1 MKICI
6 MKNNILYKLILP
18 AAILALTFSS
28 CTKKIDDAFAN
39 PNALTKQPVEE
50 LLPGVISNMA
60 IQHSANGTLY
70 GPQNDGLY
78 FGRYVQ
84 FWATNTTGNQYD
96 QMGDNFINRSDVLG
110 SIWAMHYYG
119 MGANISR
126 IIEWGTEEKKWDYVG
141 VAQAVRAWA
150 WMTLTDVH
158 DDVILR
164 EAFRP
169 EQLVFKY
176 DPQPDV
182 YEEVKRLCHEALANL
197 SKTGDGMNPANLARS
212 DRYGNGG
219 DLNRWKKFTYGVL
232 ARTFHRVTNKSI
244 YQPDSVIYY
253 ANLAM
258 QANSEN
264 TNITWSNTGG
274 TGTYSFWSPFRAN
287 VGALRQSKFIADLM
301 SGINTQFPTN
311 SVDPRA
317 PYIIRENPL
326 GTYKGIRPN
335 KGSDLLT
342 NVNERPDNF
351 WGGAFSITAAPGNDD
366 ACRYIFKNA
375 PIFPIMTA
383 AEMQFVKAEALL
395 RKGDKASALVA
406 YKKGIELNIAEL
418 RANYETSVPTALRM
432 NDTQRDAFL
441 NNATIVPSAANLT
454 LSHIMMQ
461 KFIAMY
467 GWGVTEVWVDMRRYH
482 YTDLDPVTGQQV
494 YREFAPP
501 TGIDLYTNNLN
512 KWIYR
517 VRPRYNSEYLYN
529 VDELNRLGAFAPD
542 YITKECWFSKP

>member
-1 MKICI
+1 

-84 FWATNTTGNQYD
+84 FWATNGTGNQYD
-96 QMGDNFINRSDVLG
+96 QMGDNFINRSDILG

-141 VAQAVRAWA
+141 VAQAVRAWG

-258 QANSEN
+258 QANNEN

-274 TGTYSFWSPFRAN
+274 TGTYSFWSPFRGN
-287 VGALRQSKFIADLM
+287 IGVLRQTKFIADLM

-351 WGGAFSITAAPGNDD
+351 WGGAFSISAAPGNDD

-383 AEMQFVKAEALL
+383 AEIQFVKAEAML
-395 RKGDKASALVA
+395 RKGDRAGALVA

-441 NNATIVPSAANLT
+441 NNPTIIPSAANLT

-482 YTDLDPVTGQQV
+482 YTDLDPATGQQV

-501 TGIDLYTNNLN
+501 TGIDLYTNNFG

>member
-1 MKICI
+1 MKHNFLKSLTIPA
-6 MKNNILYKLILP
+6 M
-18 AAILALTFSS
+18 AAIFFATG

-39 PNALTKQPVEE
+39 PNAQTKQPVEQ
-50 LLPGVISNMA
+50 LLPGIISNMA

-84 FWATNTTGNQYD
+84 FWATNGTGNQYD

-141 VAQAVRAWA
+141 VAQAVRAWG

-182 YEEVKRLCHEALANL
+182 YEEVKRLCHAALANL
-197 SKTGDGMNPANLARS
+197 SKTGDGVNPANLAIS

-219 DLNRWKKFTYGVL
+219 DINRWKRFTYGVL
-232 ARTFHRVTNKSI
+232 ARTFNRVTNKSI
-244 YQPDSVIYY
+244 YQPDSVIFY

-258 QANSEN
+258 QNNSEN

-274 TGTYSFWSPFRAN
+274 TGTYSYWSPFRGN
-287 VGALRQSKFIADLM
+287 IGVLRQSKFIADLM
-301 SGINTQFPTN
+301 SGLNGQFPTGN
-311 SVDPRA
+311 VDPRA
-317 PYIIRENPL
+317 PYIIRENPN

-342 NVNERPDNF
+342 SVNDRPDNF
-351 WGGAFSITAAPGNDD
+351 WGDAFSITAAPGSDN
-366 ACRYIFKNA
+366 AARFIFKNA

-383 AEMQFVKAEALL
+383 AEIQFLKAEAML
-395 RKGDKASALVA
+395 RKGDKAGALAA
-406 YKKGIELNIAEL
+406 YKKGIELNFQEL
-418 RANYETSVPTALRM
+418 RTNYEVSVPTARRM
-432 NDTQRDAFL
+432 TDAQRDAYL
-441 NNATIVPSAANLT
+441 NNSIVVPAAADLT

-461 KFIAMY
+461 KYISMY

-482 YTDLDPVTGQQV
+482 YTDLDPTTGQQV

-501 TGIDLYTNNLN
+501 TGIDLYTNNLG

>member
-1 MKICI
+1 MKHTFFNSL
-6 MKNNILYKLILP
+6 MMPAL
-18 AAILALTFSS
+18 AAILLATG

-39 PNALTKQPVEE
+39 PNARTKQPVEE

-78 FGRYVQ
+78 FGRFVQ
-84 FWATNTTGNQYD
+84 FWATSVAGNRYD
-96 QMGDNFINRSDVLG
+96 QMGDNFINRSDLLG

-141 VAQAVRAWA
+141 VAQAVRAWG
-150 WMTLTDVH
+150 WMTLTDTH

-182 YEEVKRLCHEALANL
+182 YEEVKRLCHAALANL
-197 SKTGDGMNPANLARS
+197 SKTGDGVNPANLAKS

-219 DLNRWKKFTYGVL
+219 DINRWKRFTYGVL
-232 ARTFHRVTNKSI
+232 ARTFNRVTNKSI
-244 YQPDSVIYY
+244 YQPDSVIFY

-258 QANSEN
+258 QNNSEN
-264 TNITWSNTGG
+264 TNITWSNTAGF
-274 TGTYSFWSPFRAN
+274 GTYSFWSPFRAN
-287 VGALRQSKFIADLM
+287 FGALRQSKFIADLM
-301 SGINTQFPTN
+301 SGLNSQFPTGN
-311 SVDPRA
+311 IDPRA
-317 PYIIRENPL
+317 PYIIRENPN

-342 NVNERPDNF
+342 SVSDRPDNF
-351 WGGAFSITAAPGNDD
+351 WGNAFSVTAAPSNDN
-366 ACRYIFKNA
+366 ASRYIFKNA

-383 AEMQFVKAEALL
+383 AEIQFLKAEAML
-395 RKGDKASALVA
+395 RKGDKTGALAA
-406 YKKGIELNIAEL
+406 YKKGIELNFQQL
-418 RANYETSVPTALRM
+418 RTNYEVSVPAARRM
-432 NDTQRDAFL
+432 TDAQRDAYL
-441 NNATIVPSAANLT
+441 NNALVVPAAAGLS

-461 KFIAMY
+461 KYISMY

-482 YTDLDPVTGQQV
+482 YTDLDPTTGQQV
-494 YREFAPP
+494 YRDFAPP
-501 TGIDLYTNNLN
+501 TGIDLYTNNLG

>member
-1 MKICI
+1 MKHTFFKSL
-6 MKNNILYKLILP
+6 MMPAL
-18 AAILALTFSS
+18 AAILLATG

-84 FWATNTTGNQYD
+84 FWATSVAGNQYD
-96 QMGDNFINRSDVLG
+96 QMGDNFINRSDILG

-126 IIEWGTEEKKWDYVG
+126 IIEWGTDEKKWDYVG
-141 VAQAVRAWA
+141 VAQAVRAWG
-150 WMTLTDVH
+150 WMTLTDTH

-182 YEEVKRLCHEALANL
+182 YEEVKRLCHDALANL
-197 SKTGDGMNPANLARS
+197 SKTGDGVNPAKLAIS

-219 DLNRWKKFTYGVL
+219 DINRWKRFTYGVL
-232 ARTFHRVTNKSI
+232 ARTFNRVTNKSI
-244 YQPDSVIYY
+244 YQPDSVIFY

-274 TGTYSFWSPFRAN
+274 TGTYSFWSPFRGN

-301 SGINTQFPTN
+301 SGLNGQFPTGN
-311 SVDPRA
+311 IDPRA
-317 PYIIRENPL
+317 PYIIRENPN

-342 NVNERPDNF
+342 SVSDRPDNY
-351 WGGAFSITAAPGNDD
+351 WGDAFSVTAAPGSDNG
-366 ACRYIFKNA
+366 ARYIFKNA

-383 AEMQFVKAEALL
+383 AEIQFLKAEALL
-395 RKGDKASALVA
+395 RKGDKAGAVAA
-406 YKKGIELNIAEL
+406 YKKGIELNFQEL
-418 RANYETSVPTALRM
+418 RTNYEVSVPTARRM
-432 NDTQRDAFL
+432 TDAQRDAYL
-441 NNATIVPSAANLT
+441 NNTLVVPAAADLT

-461 KFIAMY
+461 KYIAMY
-467 GWGVTEVWVDMRRYH
+467 GWGIVEVWVDMRRFH
-482 YTDLDPVTGQQV
+482 YTDLDPITGQQV

-501 TGIDLYTNNLN
+501 TGIDLYTNNLG

>member
-1 MKICI
+1 

-39 PNALTKQPVEE
+39 PNALTKQPIEE

-84 FWATNTTGNQYD
+84 FWATSSTGNQYD

-258 QANSEN
+258 QANNEN

-274 TGTYSFWSPFRAN
+274 TGTFSYWSPFRGN
-287 VGALRQSKFIADLM
+287 IGVLRQTKFIADLM
-301 SGINTQFPTN
+301 SGINTQFQTN

-342 NVNERPDNF
+342 NVNERPANF

-383 AEMQFVKAEALL
+383 AEIQFVKAEAML
-395 RKGDKASALVA
+395 RKGDKAGALVA

-441 NNATIVPSAANLT
+441 NNPTIVPSAANLT

-501 TGIDLYTNNLN
+501 TGIDLYTNNLG

>member
-1 MKICI
+1 MIPA
-6 MKNNILYKLILP
+6 M
-18 AAILALTFSS
+18 AAIFFATG

-39 PNALTKQPVEE
+39 PNAQTRQPIEQ
-50 LLPGVISNMA
+50 LLPGIISNMA

-70 GPQNDGLY
+70 GPQNDGRY

-84 FWATNTTGNQYD
+84 FWATVGVGNQYD
-96 QMGDNFINRSDVLG
+96 QMGDNFINRSDILG

-141 VAQAVRAWA
+141 VAQAVRAWG

-182 YEEVKRLCHEALANL
+182 YEEVKKLCHAALANL
-197 SKTGDGMNPANLARS
+197 SKTGEGVNPANLAIS

-219 DLNRWKKFTYGVL
+219 DINRWRRFTYGVL
-232 ARTFHRVTNKSI
+232 ARTFNRVTNKSI
-244 YQPDSVIYY
+244 YQPDSVIFY

-258 QANSEN
+258 QNNSEN

-274 TGTYSFWSPFRAN
+274 TGTFSFWSPFRGN
-287 VGALRQSKFIADLM
+287 IGDLRQSKFIADLM
-301 SGINTQFPTN
+301 SGLNGQFPTGN
-311 SVDPRA
+311 VDPRA
-317 PYIIRENPL
+317 PYIIRENPN

-342 NVNERPDNF
+342 SVNDRPGNF
-351 WGGAFSITAAPGNDD
+351 WGGAFAITAAPGNDD
-366 ACRYIFKNA
+366 ACRFIFKNA
-375 PIFPIMTA
+375 PIFPIITA
-383 AEMQFVKAEALL
+383 AEIQFLKAEAML
-395 RKGDKASALVA
+395 RKGDKAGALAA
-406 YKKGIELNIAEL
+406 YKKGIELNFQEL
-418 RANYETSVPTALRM
+418 RTNYEVSVPTASRM
-432 NDTQRDAFL
+432 TDAQRDAYL
-441 NNATIVPSAANLT
+441 NNALVVPAAAGLT

-461 KFIAMY
+461 KYISMY

-482 YTDLDPVTGQQV
+482 YTDLDPATGQQV

-501 TGIDLYTNNLN
+501 TGIDLYTNNLG

>member
-1 MKICI
+1 MKLCI

-18 AAILALTFSS
+18 AAISALTFSS

-84 FWATNTTGNQYD
+84 FWATNGTGNQYD
-96 QMGDNFINRSDVLG
+96 QMGDNFINKSDVLG

-141 VAQAVRAWA
+141 VAQALRAWS

-258 QANSEN
+258 QANNEN
-264 TNITWSNTGG
+264 TNITWSNAGG
-274 TGTYSFWSPFRAN
+274 TGTYSYWSPYRGN
-287 VGALRQSKFIADLM
+287 IGVLRQSKFIADLM

-342 NVNERPDNF
+342 TINERPDNF

-375 PIFPIMTA
+375 PLFPIMTA
-383 AEMQFVKAEALL
+383 AEIQFVKAEAML
-395 RKGDKASALVA
+395 RKGDRSGALVA

-441 NNATIVPSAANLT
+441 NNPTIVPSAANLT

-482 YTDLDPVTGQQV
+482 YTDLDLATGQQV

-501 TGIDLYTNNLN
+501 TGIDLYTNNFG

>member
-1 MKICI
+1 MKHTFFKSLMMPALAI
-6 MKNNILYKLILP
+6 ILF
-18 AAILALTFSS
+18 ATG

-39 PNALTKQPVEE
+39 PNAQTKQPVEQ

-70 GPQNDGLY
+70 GPQNDGQY

-84 FWATNTTGNQYD
+84 FWATNGTGNQYD
-96 QMGDNFINRSDVLG
+96 QMGDNFINRSDILG

-141 VAQAVRAWA
+141 VAQAIRAWG
-150 WMTLTDVH
+150 WMTLTDTH

-182 YEEVKRLCHEALANL
+182 YEEVKRLCHAALANL
-197 SKTGDGMNPANLARS
+197 SKTGDAVNPANLAIS

-219 DLNRWKKFTYGVL
+219 DINRWKKFTYAVL
-232 ARTFHRVTNKSI
+232 ARTFNRVTNKSI

-258 QANSEN
+258 QANNEN
-264 TNITWSNTGG
+264 TTITWSNTGG
-274 TGTYSFWSPFRAN
+274 TGTYSFWSPFRGN
-287 VGALRQSKFIADLM
+287 VGTLRQSKFIADLM
-301 SGINTQFPTN
+301 SGLNGQFPTGT
-311 SVDPRA
+311 VDPRA
-317 PYIIRENPL
+317 PYIIRENPN

-342 NVNERPDNF
+342 SVNDRPDNF
-351 WGGAFSITAAPGNDD
+351 WGGAFAITAAPGNDD

-375 PIFPIMTA
+375 PIFPITTA

-395 RKGDKASALVA
+395 RKGDKPGALTA
-406 YKKGIELNIAEL
+406 YKKGIELHFQEL
-418 RANYETSVPTALRM
+418 RSNYESSVPSALRM
-432 NDTQRDAFL
+432 TDAQRDAYL
-441 NNATIVPSAANLT
+441 NNPLVVPTAANLT

-461 KFIAMY
+461 KYISMY
-467 GWGVTEVWVDMRRYH
+467 GWGVVEVWVDMRRFH

-494 YREFAPP
+494 YRDFAPP
-501 TGIDLYTNNLN
+501 TGIDLYTNNLG

>member
-18 AAILALTFSS
+18 AAISALTFSS

-84 FWATNTTGNQYD
+84 FWATNGVGNQYD
-96 QMGDNFINRSDVLG
+96 QMGDNFINRSDILG

-141 VAQAVRAWA
+141 VAQAVRAWG

-232 ARTFHRVTNKSI
+232 ARPFHRVTNKSI

-258 QANSEN
+258 QANNEN
-264 TNITWSNTGG
+264 TNITWSNAGG
-274 TGTYSFWSPFRAN
+274 TGTYSYWSPYRGN
-287 VGALRQSKFIADLM
+287 IGVLRQSKFIADLM

-342 NVNERPDNF
+342 DVNERPDNF

-375 PIFPIMTA
+375 PLFPIMTA
-383 AEMQFVKAEALL
+383 AEIQFVKAEAML
-395 RKGDKASALVA
+395 RKRDRSGALVA

-441 NNATIVPSAANLT
+441 NNPTIVPSAANLT

-467 GWGVTEVWVDMRRYH
+467 GWGVTEVWVDMRRYN
-482 YTDLDPVTGQQV
+482 YTDLDPATGLQV

-501 TGIDLYTNNLN
+501 TGIDLYTNNFG
-512 KWIYR
+512 KRIYR

>member
-1 MKICI
+1 M
-6 MKNNILYKLILP
+6 MPAL
-18 AAILALTFSS
+18 AAILLATG

-39 PNALTKQPVEE
+39 PNARTKQPVEE

-84 FWATNTTGNQYD
+84 FWATSVAGNQYD
-96 QMGDNFINRSDVLG
+96 QMGDNFINRSDILG
-110 SIWAMHYYG
+110 SIWAMQYYG

-141 VAQAVRAWA
+141 VAQAVRAWG

-182 YEEVKRLCHEALANL
+182 YEEVKRLCHAALANL
-197 SKTGDGMNPANLARS
+197 SKTGDGVNPANLAIS

-219 DLNRWKKFTYGVL
+219 DINRWKRFTYGVL
-232 ARTFHRVTNKSI
+232 ARTFNRVTNKSI
-244 YQPDSVIYY
+244 YQPDSVVFY

-258 QANSEN
+258 QNNSEN
-264 TNITWSNTGG
+264 TNITWSNTAGF
-274 TGTYSFWSPFRAN
+274 GTYSFWSPFRGN
-287 VGALRQSKFIADLM
+287 FGALRQSKFIADLM
-301 SGINTQFPTN
+301 SGLNGQFPTGN
-311 SVDPRA
+311 IDPRA
-317 PYIIRENPL
+317 PYIIRENPN

-342 NVNERPDNF
+342 SVSDRPDNF
-351 WGGAFSITAAPGNDD
+351 WGGAFSVTVASNDN
-366 ACRYIFKNA
+366 ASRYIFKNA

-383 AEMQFVKAEALL
+383 AEIQFLKAEAML
-395 RKGDKASALVA
+395 RKGDKTGALAA
-406 YKKGIELNIAEL
+406 YKKGIELNFQEL
-418 RANYETSVPTALRM
+418 RTNYEVSVPSARRM
-432 NDTQRDAFL
+432 TDAQRDAYL
-441 NNATIVPSAANLT
+441 NNTLVVPAAADLT

-461 KFIAMY
+461 KYISMY
-467 GWGVTEVWVDMRRYH
+467 GWGIVEVWVDMRRFH
-482 YTDLDPVTGQQV
+482 YTDLDPATGQQV
-494 YREFAPP
+494 YRDFAPP
-501 TGIDLYTNNLN
+501 TGIDLYTNNLG

>member
-1 MKICI
+1 MKHTFFKSL
-6 MKNNILYKLILP
+6 MMPAL
-18 AAILALTFSS
+18 AAILLATG

-39 PNALTKQPVEE
+39 PNARTKQPVEE

-84 FWATNTTGNQYD
+84 FWATSVAGNQYD
-96 QMGDNFINRSDVLG
+96 QMGDNFINRSDILG
-110 SIWAMHYYG
+110 SIWAMQYYG

-141 VAQAVRAWA
+141 VAQAVRAWG

-182 YEEVKRLCHEALANL
+182 YEEVKRLCHAALANL
-197 SKTGDGMNPANLARS
+197 SKTGDGVNPANLAIS

-219 DLNRWKKFTYGVL
+219 DINRWKRFTYGVL
-232 ARTFHRVTNKSI
+232 ARTFNRVTNKSI
-244 YQPDSVIYY
+244 YQPDSVVFY

-258 QANSEN
+258 QNNSEN
-264 TNITWSNTGG
+264 TNITWSNTAGF
-274 TGTYSFWSPFRAN
+274 GTYSFWSPFRGN
-287 VGALRQSKFIADLM
+287 FGALRQSKFIADLM
-301 SGINTQFPTN
+301 SGLNGQFPTGN
-311 SVDPRA
+311 IDPRA
-317 PYIIRENPL
+317 PYIIRENPN

-342 NVNERPDNF
+342 SVSDRPDNF
-351 WGGAFSITAAPGNDD
+351 WGGAFSVTVASNDN
-366 ACRYIFKNA
+366 ASRYIFKNA

-383 AEMQFVKAEALL
+383 AEIQFLKAEAML
-395 RKGDKASALVA
+395 RKGDKTGALAA
-406 YKKGIELNIAEL
+406 YKKGIELNFQEL
-418 RANYETSVPTALRM
+418 RTNYEVSVPSARRM
-432 NDTQRDAFL
+432 TDAQRDAYL
-441 NNATIVPSAANLT
+441 NNPLVVPTAANLT

-461 KFIAMY
+461 KYISMY
-467 GWGVTEVWVDMRRYH
+467 GWGVVEVWVDMRRFH

-494 YREFAPP
+494 YRDFAPP
-501 TGIDLYTNNLN
+501 TGIDLYTNNLG

>member
-39 PNALTKQPVEE
+39 PNALTKQPIEE

-84 FWATNTTGNQYD
+84 FWATSSTGNQYD

-232 ARTFHRVTNKSI
+232 ARTYHRVTNKSI

-258 QANSEN
+258 QANNEN

-274 TGTYSFWSPFRAN
+274 TGTFSYWSPFRGN
-287 VGALRQSKFIADLM
+287 IGVLRQTKFIADLM
-301 SGINTQFPTN
+301 SGINTQFQTN

-342 NVNERPDNF
+342 NVNERPANF

-383 AEMQFVKAEALL
+383 AEIQFVKAEAML
-395 RKGDKASALVA
+395 RKGDKAGALVA

-441 NNATIVPSAANLT
+441 NNPTIVPSAANLT

-501 TGIDLYTNNLN
+501 TGIDLYTNNLG

>member
-1 MKICI
+1 

-39 PNALTKQPVEE
+39 PNALTKQPIEE

-84 FWATNTTGNQYD
+84 FWATSSTGNQYD

-232 ARTFHRVTNKSI
+232 ARTYHRVTNKSI

-258 QANSEN
+258 QANNEN

-274 TGTYSFWSPFRAN
+274 TGTFSYWSPFRGN
-287 VGALRQSKFIADLM
+287 IGVLRQTKFIADLM
-301 SGINTQFPTN
+301 SGINTQFQTN

-342 NVNERPDNF
+342 NVNERPANF

-383 AEMQFVKAEALL
+383 AEIQFVKAEAML
-395 RKGDKASALVA
+395 RKGDKAGALVA

-418 RANYETSVPTALRM
+418 RANYETSVPTALCM

-441 NNATIVPSAANLT
+441 NNPTIVPSAANLT

-501 TGIDLYTNNLN
+501 TGIDLYTNNLG

>member
-39 PNALTKQPVEE
+39 PNALTKQPIEE

-84 FWATNTTGNQYD
+84 FWATSSTGNQYD

-258 QANSEN
+258 QANNEN

-274 TGTYSFWSPFRAN
+274 TGTFSYWSPFRGN
-287 VGALRQSKFIADLM
+287 IGVLRQTKFIADLM
-301 SGINTQFPTN
+301 SGINTQFQTN

-342 NVNERPDNF
+342 NVNERPANF
-351 WGGAFSITAAPGNDD
+351 WGGAFSITAAPGNDN

-383 AEMQFVKAEALL
+383 AEIQFVKAEAML
-395 RKGDKASALVA
+395 RKGDKAGALVA

-441 NNATIVPSAANLT
+441 NNPTIVPSAANLT

-501 TGIDLYTNNLN
+501 TGIDLYTNNLG

>member
-1 MKICI
+1 
-6 MKNNILYKLILP
+6 MKNNILNKLILP
-18 AAILALTFSS
+18 AAISALTFSS

-78 FGRYVQ
+78 FGRFVQ
-84 FWATNTTGNQYD
+84 FWATNSTGNQYD
-96 QMGDNFINRSDVLG
+96 QMGDNFINKSDVMG
-110 SIWAMHYYG
+110 SVWAMHYYG

-141 VAQAVRAWA
+141 VAQALRAWS

-182 YEEVKRLCHEALANL
+182 YEEVKRLCHAALANL

-258 QANSEN
+258 QANNEN
-264 TNITWSNTGG
+264 TNITWSNAGG
-274 TGTYSFWSPFRAN
+274 TGTYSYWSPYRGN
-287 VGALRQSKFIADLM
+287 IGVLRQSKFIADLM

-351 WGGAFSITAAPGNDD
+351 WGGAFAITAAPGNDD

-383 AEMQFVKAEALL
+383 AEIQFIKAEAML
-395 RKGDKASALVA
+395 RKGDRAGALVA

-418 RANYETSVPTALRM
+418 RANYETSVPAVLRM

-441 NNATIVPSAANLT
+441 NNPTVVPSAANLT

-461 KFIAMY
+461 KYIAMY

-482 YTDLDPVTGQQV
+482 YTDLDPITGQQV
-494 YREFAPP
+494 HREFAPP

>member
-39 PNALTKQPVEE
+39 PNALTKQPIEE

-84 FWATNTTGNQYD
+84 FWATSSTGNQYD

-258 QANSEN
+258 QANNEN

-274 TGTYSFWSPFRAN
+274 TGTFSYWSPFRGN
-287 VGALRQSKFIADLM
+287 IGVLRQTKFIADLM
-301 SGINTQFPTN
+301 SGINTQFQTN

-342 NVNERPDNF
+342 NVNERPANF

-383 AEMQFVKAEALL
+383 AEIQFVKAEAML
-395 RKGDKASALVA
+395 RKGDKAGALVA

-441 NNATIVPSAANLT
+441 NNPTIVPSAANLT

-501 TGIDLYTNNLN
+501 TGIDLYTNNLG

>member
-1 MKICI
+1 MKHNFLKSLTIPA
-6 MKNNILYKLILP
+6 L
-18 AAILALTFSS
+18 AAIFFATG

-39 PNALTKQPVEE
+39 PNAQTKQPVEQ
-50 LLPGVISNMA
+50 LLPGIISNMA

-84 FWATNTTGNQYD
+84 FWATNSTGNQYD

-141 VAQAVRAWA
+141 VAQAVRAWG

-182 YEEVKRLCHEALANL
+182 YEEVKRLCHAALANL
-197 SKTGDGMNPANLARS
+197 SKTGDGVNPANLAIS
-212 DRYGNGG
+212 DRFGNGG
-219 DLNRWKKFTYGVL
+219 DINKWKRFTYGVL
-232 ARTFHRVTNKSI
+232 ARTFNRVTNKSI
-244 YQPDSVIYY
+244 YQPDSVIFY
-253 ANLAM
+253 ANLAI
-258 QANSEN
+258 QNNSEN
-264 TNITWSNTGG
+264 TNITWSNAGG
-274 TGTYSFWSPFRAN
+274 NGTYSYWSPYRGN
-287 VGALRQSKFIADLM
+287 IGVLRQSKFIADLM
-301 SGINTQFPTN
+301 SGLNGQFPTGN
-311 SVDPRA
+311 VDPRA
-317 PYIIRENPL
+317 PYIIRENPD

-342 NVNERPDNF
+342 SVNDRPDNF
-351 WGGAFSITAAPGNDD
+351 WGDAFSITAAPGSDN
-366 ACRYIFKNA
+366 AARYIFKNA

-383 AEMQFVKAEALL
+383 AEIQFLKAEAML
-395 RKGDKASALVA
+395 RKGDKAGAQAA
-406 YKKGIELNIAEL
+406 YKKGIELNFQEL
-418 RANYETSVPTALRM
+418 RTNYEVSVPAARRM
-432 NDTQRDAFL
+432 TDAQRNAYL
-441 NNATIVPSAANLT
+441 NNSLVVPAAADLT

-461 KFIAMY
+461 KYISMY

-482 YTDLDPVTGQQV
+482 YTDLDAASGQQV
-494 YREFAPP
+494 YRDFAPP
-501 TGIDLYTNNLN
+501 TGIDLYTNNLG

>member
-1 MKICI
+1 

-84 FWATNTTGNQYD
+84 FWATSSTGNQYD

-258 QANSEN
+258 QANNEN

-274 TGTYSFWSPFRAN
+274 TGTFSYWSPFRGN
-287 VGALRQSKFIADLM
+287 IGVLRQTKFIADLM
-301 SGINTQFPTN
+301 SGINTQFQTN

-342 NVNERPDNF
+342 NVNERPANF

-383 AEMQFVKAEALL
+383 AEIQFVKAEAML
-395 RKGDKASALVA
+395 RKGDKAGALVA

-441 NNATIVPSAANLT
+441 NNPTIVPSAANLT

-501 TGIDLYTNNLN
+501 TGIDLYTNNLG

>member
-1 MKICI
+1 

-39 PNALTKQPVEE
+39 PNALTKQPIEE

-84 FWATNTTGNQYD
+84 FWATSSTGNQYD

-258 QANSEN
+258 QANNEN

-274 TGTYSFWSPFRAN
+274 TGTFSYWSPFRGN
-287 VGALRQSKFIADLM
+287 IGVLRQTKFIADLM
-301 SGINTQFPTN
+301 SGINTQFQTN

-342 NVNERPDNF
+342 NVNERPANF
-351 WGGAFSITAAPGNDD
+351 WGGAFSITAAPGNDN

-383 AEMQFVKAEALL
+383 AEIQFVKAEAML
-395 RKGDKASALVA
+395 RKGDKAGALVA

-441 NNATIVPSAANLT
+441 NNPTIVPSAANLT

-501 TGIDLYTNNLN
+501 TGIDLYTNNLG

>member
-1 MKICI
+1 MKHNFLKSLTIPA
-6 MKNNILYKLILP
+6 L
-18 AAILALTFSS
+18 AAIFFATG

-39 PNALTKQPVEE
+39 PNAQTKQPVEQ
-50 LLPGVISNMA
+50 LLPGIISNMA

-84 FWATNTTGNQYD
+84 FWATNGTGNQYD

-141 VAQAVRAWA
+141 VAQAVRAWG

-182 YEEVKRLCHEALANL
+182 YEEVKRLCHAALANL
-197 SKTGDGMNPANLARS
+197 SKTGDGVNPANLVIS

-219 DLNRWKKFTYGVL
+219 DINKWKRFTYGVL
-232 ARTFHRVTNKSI
+232 ARTFNRVTNKSI
-244 YQPDSVIYY
+244 YQPDSVIFY
-253 ANLAM
+253 ANLAI
-258 QANSEN
+258 QNNSEN
-264 TNITWSNTGG
+264 TNITWSNAGG
-274 TGTYSFWSPFRAN
+274 NGTYSYWSPYRGN
-287 VGALRQSKFIADLM
+287 IGVLRQSKFIADLM
-301 SGINTQFPTN
+301 SGLNGQFPTGN
-311 SVDPRA
+311 VDPRA
-317 PYIIRENPL
+317 PYIIRENPN

-342 NVNERPDNF
+342 SVNDRPDNF
-351 WGGAFSITAAPGNDD
+351 WGDAFSITAAPGSDN
-366 ACRYIFKNA
+366 AARYIFKNA

-383 AEMQFVKAEALL
+383 AEIQFLKAEAML
-395 RKGDKASALVA
+395 RKGDKAGAQAA
-406 YKKGIELNIAEL
+406 YKKGIELNFQEL
-418 RANYETSVPTALRM
+418 RTNYEVSVPAARRM
-432 NDTQRDAFL
+432 TDAQRDAYL
-441 NNATIVPSAANLT
+441 NNSSVVPAAADLT

-461 KFIAMY
+461 KYISMY

-482 YTDLDPVTGQQV
+482 YTDLDAATGQQV
-494 YREFAPP
+494 YRDFAPP
-501 TGIDLYTNNLN
+501 TGIDLYTNNLG

>member
-1 MKICI
+1 MKI
-6 MKNNILYKLILP
+6 NILYDLILP
-18 AAILALTFSS
+18 AAISVLAFSS

-39 PNALTKQPVEE
+39 PNALTKQPIEE

-84 FWATNTTGNQYD
+84 FWATSSTGNQYD

-182 YEEVKRLCHEALANL
+182 YEEVKRLCHAALANL

-258 QANSEN
+258 QANNEN

-274 TGTYSFWSPFRAN
+274 TGTFSYWSPFRGN
-287 VGALRQSKFIADLM
+287 IGVLRQTKFIADLM

-342 NVNERPDNF
+342 NVNERPANF

-383 AEMQFVKAEALL
+383 AEIQFVKAEAML
-395 RKGDKASALVA
+395 RKGDKAGALVA

-441 NNATIVPSAANLT
+441 NNPTIVPSAANLT

-501 TGIDLYTNNLN
+501 TGIDLYTNNLG

>member
-84 FWATNTTGNQYD
+84 FWATSSTGNQYD

-258 QANSEN
+258 QANNEN

-274 TGTYSFWSPFRAN
+274 TGTFSYWSPFRGN
-287 VGALRQSKFIADLM
+287 IGVLRQTKFIADLM
-301 SGINTQFPTN
+301 SGINTQFQTN

-342 NVNERPDNF
+342 NVNERPANF

-383 AEMQFVKAEALL
+383 AEIQFVKAEAML
-395 RKGDKASALVA
+395 RKGDKAGALVA

-441 NNATIVPSAANLT
+441 NNPTIVPSAANLT

-501 TGIDLYTNNLN
+501 TGIDLYTNNLG

>member
-1 MKICI
+1 

-258 QANSEN
+258 QANNEN

-274 TGTYSFWSPFRAN
+274 TGTFSYWSPFRGN
-287 VGALRQSKFIADLM
+287 IGVLRQTKFIADLM
-301 SGINTQFPTN
+301 SGINTQFQTN

-342 NVNERPDNF
+342 NVNERPANF

-383 AEMQFVKAEALL
+383 AEIQFVKAEAML
-395 RKGDKASALVA
+395 RKGDKAGALVA

-441 NNATIVPSAANLT
+441 NNPTIVPSAANLT

-501 TGIDLYTNNLN
+501 TGIDLYTNNLG

>member
-70 GPQNDGLY
+70 GTQNDGLY

-84 FWATNTTGNQYD
+84 FWATNGTGNQYD
-96 QMGDNFINRSDVLG
+96 QMGDNFINRSDILG

-141 VAQAVRAWA
+141 VAQAVRAWG

-258 QANSEN
+258 QANNEN

-274 TGTYSFWSPFRAN
+274 TGTYSFWSPFRGN
-287 VGALRQSKFIADLM
+287 IGVLRQTKFIADLM

-351 WGGAFSITAAPGNDD
+351 WGGAFSISAAPGNDD

-383 AEMQFVKAEALL
+383 AEIQFVKAEAML
-395 RKGDKASALVA
+395 RKGDRAGALVA

-441 NNATIVPSAANLT
+441 NNPTIIPSAANLT

-482 YTDLDPVTGQQV
+482 YTDLDPATGQQV

-501 TGIDLYTNNLN
+501 TGIDLYTNNFG

>member
-1 MKICI
+1 

-39 PNALTKQPVEE
+39 PNALTKQPIEE

-84 FWATNTTGNQYD
+84 FWATSSTGNQYD

-232 ARTFHRVTNKSI
+232 ARTYHRVTNKSI

-258 QANSEN
+258 QANNEN

-274 TGTYSFWSPFRAN
+274 TGTFSYWSPFRGN
-287 VGALRQSKFIADLM
+287 IGVLRQTKFIADLM
-301 SGINTQFPTN
+301 SGINTQFQTN

-342 NVNERPDNF
+342 NVNERPANF

-383 AEMQFVKAEALL
+383 AEIQFVKAEAML
-395 RKGDKASALVA
+395 RKGDKAGALVA

-441 NNATIVPSAANLT
+441 NNPTIVPSAANLT

-501 TGIDLYTNNLN
+501 TGIDLYTNNLG

>member
-1 MKICI
+1 
-6 MKNNILYKLILP
+6 MKNNILNKLILP
-18 AAILALTFSS
+18 AAISALTFSS

-78 FGRYVQ
+78 FGRFVQ
-84 FWATNTTGNQYD
+84 FWATNSTGNQYD
-96 QMGDNFINRSDVLG
+96 QMGDNFINKSDVMG
-110 SIWAMHYYG
+110 SVWAMHYYG

-141 VAQAVRAWA
+141 VAQALRAWS

-182 YEEVKRLCHEALANL
+182 YEEVKRLCHAALANL

-212 DRYGNGG
+212 DRYGSGG

-258 QANSEN
+258 QANNEN
-264 TNITWSNTGG
+264 TNITWSNAGG
-274 TGTYSFWSPFRAN
+274 TGTYSYWSPYRGN
-287 VGALRQSKFIADLM
+287 IGVLRQSKFIADLM

-383 AEMQFVKAEALL
+383 AEIQFIKAEAML
-395 RKGDKASALVA
+395 RKGDRAGALVA

-418 RANYETSVPTALRM
+418 RANYETSVPAVLRM

-441 NNATIVPSAANLT
+441 NNPTVVPSAANLT

-461 KFIAMY
+461 KYIAMY

-482 YTDLDPVTGQQV
+482 YTDLDPITGQQV

>member
-84 FWATNTTGNQYD
+84 FWATNGTGNQYD
-96 QMGDNFINRSDVLG
+96 QMGDNFINRSDILG

-141 VAQAVRAWA
+141 VAQAVRAWG

-258 QANSEN
+258 QANNEN

-274 TGTYSFWSPFRAN
+274 TGTYSFWSPFRGN
-287 VGALRQSKFIADLM
+287 IGVLRQTKFIADLM

-351 WGGAFSITAAPGNDD
+351 WGGAFSISAAPGNDD

-383 AEMQFVKAEALL
+383 AEIQFVKAEAML
-395 RKGDKASALVA
+395 RKGDRAGALVA

-441 NNATIVPSAANLT
+441 NNPTIIPSAANLT

-482 YTDLDPVTGQQV
+482 YTDLDPATGQQV

-501 TGIDLYTNNLN
+501 TGIDLYTNNFG

>member
-1 MKICI
+1 

-182 YEEVKRLCHEALANL
+182 YEEVKRLCHAALANL
-197 SKTGDGMNPANLARS
+197 SKSGDGMNPANLARS

-258 QANSEN
+258 QANNEN

-274 TGTYSFWSPFRAN
+274 TGTYSFWSPFRQN

-351 WGGAFSITAAPGNDD
+351 WGGAFAITAAPGNDD

-383 AEMQFVKAEALL
+383 AEIQFIKAEAML
-395 RKGDKASALVA
+395 RKGDRAGALVA

-418 RANYETSVPTALRM
+418 RTNYETSVPTALRM

-441 NNATIVPSAANLT
+441 NNPTIVPSAANLT

-501 TGIDLYTNNLN
+501 TGIDLYTNNLG